1 MKKGLGGLVT
11 NSVGQN
17 PFSSGKCGRY
27 KPANTLAGS
36 KKQQSSSLTDDKK
49 PNVSGGFLM
58 NSWFGNISVNM
69 KLGLGFGLV
78 LALTCVLAL
87 TGWTSLGGLIDRS
100 NWMSDITQLNAGL
113 TKLRVVRL
121 QYMLTNGDE
130 TAAQNVQ
137 TTLESF
143 AAQQQKLINSFKS
156 PENVKLLKEQAATIA
171 EYQTSL
177 NKMRNAYRTGNSARD
192 SMSVSAET
200 AYNQIESISKRVQQM
215 DMSEQRFEQFQAIT
229 AAKEAFILARYEVR
243 GYTATTNAETEQK
256 AVGQIDAAIASLKS
270 LNAQF
275 AATQQDALRQ
285 LESALTSY
293 RSALMAYKNAN
304 TDAVQARKEMTDQ
317 GTTIVALSE
326 QLYQIQ
332 LDRRDAESAQARTF
346 QLISTL
352 LALLVGVIAAVIIT
366 RQITRPLQETLAVV
380 ERIASGDLTQNVTV
394 TRRDELG
401 VLQQGIA
408 RMGVTLRDLISGIR
422 DGVTQIASAAEELS
436 AVTEQTSAGVNSQKV
451 ETDQVATAM
460 HEMTATVQ
468 EVARNAEEASQAAA
482 AADGEAREGDKV
494 VNEAIAQIERLASEV
509 VRSTEAMSVL
519 QQESDKIGSVMDV
532 IKAVAEQTNL
542 LALNAAIEAA
552 RAGEAG
558 RGFAVVADEVRGL
571 AQRTQKSTEEIEGL
585 VAGLQNGTQQ
595 VSAVMSNS
603 RALTDSSVALTRK
616 AGASLENITR
626 TVSNIQSM
634 NQQIAAAAEQQSAVA
649 EEISRSI
656 INVRDVSEQTAAAS
670 DETAASSVELA
681 RLGGQ
686 LQQMVSH
693 FRV

>member
-1 MKKGLGGLVT
+1 
-11 NSVGQN
+11 
-17 PFSSGKCGRY
+17 
-27 KPANTLAGS
+27 
-36 KKQQSSSLTDDKK
+36 
-49 PNVSGGFLM
+49 M

-78 LALTCVLAL
+78 LVLTSILAL

-100 NWMSDITQLNAGL
+100 NWMSDITQLNASL
-113 TKLRVVRL
+113 TKLRIVRL
-121 QYMLTNGDE
+121 QYMLANGDE
-130 TAAQNVQ
+130 GVAQNVQ
-137 TTLESF
+137 TNLDSF
-143 AAQQQKLINSFKS
+143 SAQQQKLLDSFKS
-156 PENVKLLKEQAATIA
+156 PDNLKLLNEQKAIITA
-171 EYQTSL
+171 YQQSL
-177 NKMRNAYRTGNSARD
+177 NKMREAYRNGNAARQVMGDKADIANAQISALD
-192 SMSVSAET
+192 SSVRQMPDSAE
-200 AYNQIESISKRVQQM
+200 
-215 DMSEQRFEQFQAIT
+215 RFTQFQAVTSAKEQFQ
-229 AAKEAFILARYEVR
+229 LARYEVR
-243 GYTATTNAETEQK
+243 GYTGNVNAETEARAAAQIEK
-256 AVGQIDAAIASLKS
+256 AIDGLKDLHAAFGASQQTALSS
-270 LNAQF
+270 LE
-275 AATQQDALRQ
+275 TALG
-285 LESALTSY
+285 AY
-293 RSALMAYKNAN
+293 RSAVQNYKAANAN
-304 TDAVQARKEMTDQ
+304 IVSARAEMTTQ
-317 GTTIVALSE
+317 GTDIVTISDK
-326 QLYQIQ
+326 LYDIQ
-332 LDRRDAESAQARTF
+332 LQRRDAESAQARSL

-352 LALLVGVIAAVIIT
+352 LALLVGIVAAVIIT
-366 RQITRPLQETLAVV
+366 RQITRPLRETLAVV
-380 ERIASGDLTQNVTV
+380 ERIASGDLSHNIQV

-401 VLQQGIA
+401 VLQQGIQ
-408 RMGVTLRDLISGIR
+408 RMGTTLRELISGIR

-436 AVTEQTSAGVNSQKV
+436 AVTEQTSAGVNSQKI

-468 EVARNAEEASQAAA
+468 EVARNAEQASQAAS
-482 AADGEAREGDKV
+482 AADGEARAGDKV
-494 VNEAIAQIERLASEV
+494 VAEAIAQIERLAAEV
-509 VRSTEAMSVL
+509 ARSTDAMTHL
-519 QQESDKIGSVMDV
+519 QQESNKIGSVMDV

-595 VSAVMSNS
+595 VAAVMNNS
-603 RALTDSSVALTRK
+603 RSLTDSSVELTRK
-616 AGASLENITR
+616 AGVSLENITR

-656 INVRDVSEQTAAAS
+656 VNVRDVSEQTAAAS
-670 DETAASSVELA
+670 DETAKSSVELA

>member
-1 MKKGLGGLVT
+1 
-11 NSVGQN
+11 
-17 PFSSGKCGRY
+17 
-27 KPANTLAGS
+27 
-36 KKQQSSSLTDDKK
+36 
-49 PNVSGGFLM
+49 M

-256 AVGQIDAAIASLKS
+256 AVGQVDVAIASLKQ
-270 LNAQF
+270 LNVHF
-275 AATQQDALRQ
+275 ADSQQDALRQ
-285 LESALTSY
+285 LETALVNY

-317 GTTIVALSE
+317 GTAIVNTSE

-332 LDRRDAESAQARTF
+332 LDRRDIESAQARTF

-380 ERIASGDLTQNVTV
+380 ERIASGDLTQNITV

>member
-1 MKKGLGGLVT
+1 
-11 NSVGQN
+11 
-17 PFSSGKCGRY
+17 
-27 KPANTLAGS
+27 
-36 KKQQSSSLTDDKK
+36 
-49 PNVSGGFLM
+49 M

-78 LALTCVLAL
+78 LILTCVLAL
-87 TGWTSLGGLIDRS
+87 TSWTSLGGLIQRS

-113 TKLRVVRL
+113 TKLRVTRL

-137 TTLESF
+137 TTLDAF
-143 AAQQQKLINSFKS
+143 VAQQNALLGSFKS
-156 PENVKLLKEQAATIA
+156 PENVRLLKEQNAVISA
-171 EYQTSL
+171 YQVSL
-177 NKMRNAYRTGNSARD
+177 NKMRGAYRTGNTARD
-192 SMSVSAET
+192 AMAANAEI
-200 AYNQIESISKRVQQM
+200 AYKLIETIYSDVKQM
-215 DMSEQRFEQFQAIT
+215 PLSDQRFEQFQAIT
-229 AAKEAFILARYEVR
+229 QAKQEFMLARYEVR
-243 GYTATTNAETEQK
+243 GYTANSNADTERK
-256 AVGQIDAAIASLKS
+256 AVAQLDAAIASLKP
-270 LNAQF
+270 LNEHF
-275 AATQQDALRQ
+275 TSTHSDELRQ
-285 LESALTSY
+285 LENALTQY
-293 RSALMAYKNAN
+293 RSALQAFKLA
-304 TDAVQARKEMTDQ
+304 TADVVQARKEMTDQ
-317 GTTIVALSE
+317 GTTIVSLSE

-332 LDRRDAESAQARTF
+332 LDRRDAESAQARTL
-346 QLISTL
+346 QLFSTL
-352 LALLVGVIAAVIIT
+352 LALLVGIIAAVIIT
-366 RQITRPLQETLAVV
+366 RQITRPLSETLTVV
-380 ERIASGDLTQNVTV
+380 ERIANGDLSHNIIV

-408 RMGVTLRDLISGIR
+408 RMGVTLRDLIGGIR

-482 AADGEAREGDKV
+482 AADGEARAGDQV

-509 VRSTEAMSVL
+509 VRSTDAMTML

-532 IKAVAEQTNL
+532 IKSVAEQTNL

-595 VSAVMSNS
+595 VAAVMNNS
-603 RALTDSSVALTRK
+603 RSLTDSSVALTRK

-670 DETAASSVELA
+670 EETAASSVELA
-681 RLGGQ
+681 RLGNQ
-686 LQQMVSH
+686 LQMMVSH